1 MKRHSLF
8 FLLLIAFMLIGTS
21 RVMGQNKSAV
31 APADLKRYLA
41 DVFLCIRR
49 SEYSRRVK
57 AE

>member
-1 MKRHSLF
+1 MKRHSL

-31 APADLKRYLA
+31 APADLKGIWQMC
-41 DVFLCIRR
+41 FLCIRR

>member
-1 MKRHSLF
+1 MKRHSL

-31 APADLKRYLA
+31 APADLKGIWQM
-41 DVFLCIRR
+41 FLCIRR